1 MTEDSTRIQSH
12 AGVSQEAL
20 DLFERALDQP
30 TDQRR
35 PWLEQRVAGNPA
47 LAEAVRKLEQ
57 ADQLEDSVLDHQ
69 GSSLYG
75 DNREGEVVGRWEL
88 EQIIAEGGMGSVYR
102 ARRTDTDFDQ
112 VGAVKIIR
120 GRLFQAPEK
129 VRLELLQ
136 RFQNER
142 QILASIQHDNIAQVL
157 DGGATEDGLPF
168 LVMEYIDGRPITQYV
183 KDEALPLRHRL
194 GLFVDL
200 LGAVGAVHGNMV
212 VHRDLKPSN
221 VLVTNAGSVK
231 LLDFGIA
238 KVLQSA
244 EHNVNVGLTAT
255 GVGLMTPDYASPEQ
269 VSGQSITAASDIYQL
284 GLLLYEIV
292 TGKQAYRVRSTSP
305 SEVQQVVC
313 DTDPPSPSEVARAG
327 VRGEV
332 AARAL
337 KGDID
342 AIVMK
347 ALRKEPQLRYA
358 STQAMAADIEAFL
371 QGRPVAASQGTSG
384 YRLRK
389 FIRRN
394 RVPVAALTI
403 VMASLVAG
411 LTVALWQADVAREA
425 AAEARAE
432 ASKAT
437 AVTQFLQEV
446 LSQAD
451 PLESGGNPT
460 VREALDNAEDF
471 IGDRFA
477 DLPEVEAAVRRTL
490 GWTELSLGQ
499 PQKAADNL
507 ELAYDLTVQH
517 YGQGHQQSVKVLS
530 DLGWLAHEQDN
541 VALAYERYRKAI
553 ELFSDEVDDVMQAV
567 ILNDFAIVLDYNGET
582 ELSIL
587 HLERAKAVWELV
599 PEDTPGY
606 DLPTTLGN
614 LAASYHSLG
623 NMDLAGAQYEEA
635 LAVYQAM
642 PTLDPN
648 LVYLMNNYSAYLR
661 DIGRGDEAQEI
672 LTESIKL
679 RGEVL
684 GENHPSMARALTN
697 LMGLQLDAEDH
708 EGALASLERA
718 QVVAGSLSPG
728 NDTAVR
734 VRVLEARYLYETGA
748 FETAKVKA
756 QSLLEELYVINE
768 PRIAEAT
775 AQTEMLVARVLIELD
790 DVKVARLYAWRAV
803 SRREDLHGA
812 DHYLTA
818 QARELAQTLGSQP

>member
-1 MTEDSTRIQSH
+1 MPRERGFSTVLPKVTEESTRIQSS

-20 DLFERALDQP
+20 ALFELALDQP
-30 TDQRR
+30 DSERR
-35 PWLEQRVAGNPA
+35 AWLDKHVAGKPA
-47 LAEAVRKLEQ
+47 LAEAVRKLLV

-69 GSSLYG
+69 GASLYG
-75 DNREGEVVGRWEL
+75 DNREGEKVGRWQL
-88 EQIIAEGGMGSVYR
+88 EQIVAEGGMGSVYR

-129 VRLELLQ
+129 VRTELLQ

-168 LVMEYIDGRPITQYV
+168 LVMEYIDGRPITQFV
-183 KDEALPLRHRL
+183 ADEALPLRHRL

-200 LGAVGAVHGNMV
+200 LGAVGAVHGNMI

-269 VSGQSITAASDIYQL
+269 VNGASITAASDIYQL

-305 SEVQQVVC
+305 SEVQQLVC
-313 DTDPPSPSEVARAG
+313 ETDPPSPSEVAGDSVRA
-327 VRGEV
+327 EV
-332 AARAL
+332 TARAL

-371 QGRPVAASQGTSG
+371 QGRPVSASQGTSG

-394 RVPVAALTI
+394 RVPVAALSL
-403 VMASLVAG
+403 VLASLVAG
-411 LTVALWQADVAREA
+411 LTVALWQADVARAA

-460 VREALDNAEDF
+460 VREALDNAEEF

-507 ELAYDLTVQH
+507 ELAY
-517 YGQGHQQSVKVLS
+517 
-530 DLGWLAHEQDN
+530 
-541 VALAYERYRKAI
+541 
-553 ELFSDEVDDVMQAV
+553 
-567 ILNDFAIVLDYNGET
+567 
-582 ELSIL
+582 
-587 HLERAKAVWELV
+587 
-599 PEDTPGY
+599 
-606 DLPTTLGN
+606 
-614 LAASYHSLG
+614 
-623 NMDLAGAQYEEA
+623 
-635 LAVYQAM
+635 
-642 PTLDPN
+642 
-648 LVYLMNNYSAYLR
+648 
-661 DIGRGDEAQEI
+661 
-672 LTESIKL
+672 
-679 RGEVL
+679 
-684 GENHPSMARALTN
+684 
-697 LMGLQLDAEDH
+697 
-708 EGALASLERA
+708 
-718 QVVAGSLSPG
+718 
-728 NDTAVR
+728 
-734 VRVLEARYLYETGA
+734 
-748 FETAKVKA
+748 
-756 QSLLEELYVINE
+756 
-768 PRIAEAT
+768 
-775 AQTEMLVARVLIELD
+775 ELD
-790 DVKVARLYAWRAV
+790 GESLRPGP
-803 SRREDLHGA
+803 STIG
-812 DHYLTA
+812 
-818 QARELAQTLGSQP
+818 